1 MPAKASALVL
11 VADFTGERLC
21 PPFQFTL
28 NRSGIAELVA
38 RVESA
43 TDDRPVGLVRVGVE
57 ATGYHLPLVASGAS
71 PRTWEAVEFN
81 PAHVAEQRR
90 TNGKR
95 GVKSDV
101 VDATAMFDLLA
112 AGSRDT
118 GGCCESGDHRAGC
131 VGAVPP
137 WAGRVAP

>member
-1 MPAKASALVL
+1 MVHVHGRRAQRLVEPL
-11 VADFTGERLC
+11 RRIPPEQVIAVAVD
-21 PPFQFTL
+21 
-28 NRSGIAELVA
+28 A
-38 RVESA
+38 
-43 TDDRPVGLVRVGVE
+43 
-57 ATGYHLPLVASGAS
+57 
-71 PRTWEAVEFN
+71 
-81 PAHVAEQRR
+81 
-90 TNGKR
+90 GKR
-95 GVKSDV
+95 GVKTDV